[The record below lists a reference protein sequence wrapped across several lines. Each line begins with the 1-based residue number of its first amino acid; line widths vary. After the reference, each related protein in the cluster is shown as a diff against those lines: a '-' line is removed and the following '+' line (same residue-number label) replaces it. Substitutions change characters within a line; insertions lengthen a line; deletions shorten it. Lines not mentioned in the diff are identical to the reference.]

1 VASVTATPNVPQAG
15 STPSPAT
22 PSTTPRA
29 TAIVALDVPNADSAL
44 MIVSALGD
52 LCRFYKVGSELFTGA
67 GPSVVRSLTEH
78 GCQVFLDLK
87 FHDIPNTTRGA
98 ARSAARIGAR
108 LITVHATGGR
118 AMMEAAMEGARQGA
132 AQAGHGGECE
142 VFAVTVLTSLDG
154 ERISEAWGRTG
165 VHVQDEVLRLAEI
178 ARRAGVTGIVC
189 GGAEAPAVR
198 VEYGNT
204 LKLLI
209 PGVRLPGSAANDQL
223 RVVTPGEAVAA
234 GASYVI
240 VGRTVTAAA
249 VARDAMRR
257 VLSELD

>member
-1 VASVTATPNVPQAG
+1 VASVTATPNV
-15 STPSPAT
+15 STTAT
-22 PSTTPRA
+22 PFTTPKA

-52 LCRFYKVGSELFTGA
+52 LCRFYKVGGELFTGA
-67 GPSVVRSLTEH
+67 GPAVVRALTDH

-87 FHDIPNTTRGA
+87 FHDIPNTIRGA
-98 ARSAARIGAR
+98 ACSAARIGAR
-108 LITVHATGGR
+108 ILTVHATGGR
-118 AMMEAAMEGARQGA
+118 AMMEAAMEGARKGA

-142 VFAVTVLTSLDG
+142 VFAVTVLTSLDAD
-154 ERISEAWGRTG
+154 RISEAWGRPG
-165 VHVQDEVLRLAEI
+165 VNVQDEVLRLAELT
-178 ARRAGVTGIVC
+178 RRAGVTGIVC

-209 PGVRLPGSAANDQL
+209 PGVRLKGSATNDQL
-223 RVVTPGEAVAA
+223 RVVTPGEAVGA

-240 VGRTVTAAA
+240 VGRTVTAAPA
-249 VARDAMRR
+249 PREAMRS
-257 VLSELD
+257 VLAELA